1 LNATAAGQPAVSARG
16 DGKTQAMS
24 DSTFFSYRDGRLHV
38 SDVAVERLAAEVGT
52 PFYCY
57 SADALEH
64 GYRYFAEAL
73 SGLPATIC
81 YALKANSNQAVI
93 RTFAEL
99 GAGADVVSE
108 GELRRALRAGVPPH
122 KIVFAGV
129 GKTAGELAT
138 GLEAGI
144 LQFNV
149 ESLSEL
155 RTLSQVAVERGVT
168 APVALR
174 VNPDVDAGTHDK
186 ITTGRADSKF
196 GIDAAAAR
204 EFLLANREIPGIR
217 VEGLAVHIGS
227 QLTDVAPYRLAFE
240 RLVALYKE
248 LREAGVPLK
257 RLDLGGGLGID
268 YRHSLPGPDAAG
280 RAGSAVDD
288 AEARVSA
295 YAEAVR
301 GLVKGLDAELVFEP
315 GRLLVG
321 NAGMLVTR
329 VLYVKDNGPRR
340 FIIVDAAM
348 NDLIRPSLYDAWHEI
363 VPVKAPPAGAELR
376 PVDVVG
382 PVCESSDTFARQRP
396 LPPLAEGDLVAF
408 SSAGAYS
415 FVMASTYN
423 SRPLPPEV
431 LVRGERHALVRAR
444 MDYDTMIGQD
454 LLPDWL
460 DGTEREESN
469 PSRAAARERRGA
481 A

>member
-1 LNATAAGQPAVSARG
+1 
-16 DGKTQAMS
+16 MS
-24 DSTFFSYRDGRLHV
+24 NRYFSYRDGRLHA
-38 SDVAVERLAAEVGT
+38 SDVALDSLASEIGT

-57 SADALEH
+57 AADALEH
-64 GYRYFAEAL
+64 GYRHFAAAL

-93 RTFAEL
+93 ATFAAL

-108 GELRRALRAGVPPH
+108 GELRRALAAGVPAR

-129 GKTAGELAT
+129 GKTARELAA
-138 GLEAGI
+138 GLDAGI

-155 RTLSQVAVERGVT
+155 KLLSEVATARGMT

-174 VNPDVDAGTHDK
+174 VNPDVDAGTHAK

-196 GIDAAAAR
+196 GIEAKEAR
-204 EFLLANREIPGIR
+204 DFLLANREIPGIR

-227 QLTDVAPYRLAFE
+227 QLTDIQPYRLAFE
-240 RLVALYKE
+240 RLIALYKE
-248 LREAGVPLK
+248 LKGAGVPLQ
-257 RLDLGGGLGID
+257 RLDFGGGIGIS
-268 YRHSLPGPDAAG
+268 YRHGQGGEEVSDA
-280 RAGSAVDD
+280 D
-288 AEARVSA
+288 ARVTA
-295 YAEAVR
+295 YADMVR
-301 GLVKGLDAELVFEP
+301 GLVQGLDAEFLFEP

-321 NAGMLVTR
+321 NAGVLVTR

-340 FIIVDAAM
+340 FIIIDAAM
-348 NDLIRPSLYDAWHEI
+348 NDLIRPTLYDAWHEI
-363 VPVKAPPAGAELR
+363 VPLQQPAAGATLH

-396 LPPLAEGDLVAF
+396 LPPVAEGDLLAF

-423 SRPLPPEV
+423 SRLLAPEI
-431 LVRGERHALVRAR
+431 LVRGNRCAVVRPR

-454 LLPDWL
+454 RLPDWL
-460 DGTEREESN
+460 EGQ
-469 PSRAAARERRGA
+469 AAQDNSPRHKAGKTRGA

>member
-1 LNATAAGQPAVSARG
+1 
-16 DGKTQAMS
+16 MS
-24 DSTFFSYRDGRLHV
+24 QHFFSYRAGRLHV
-38 SDVAVERLAAEVGT
+38 SDVEVERLAAEVGT

-57 SADALEH
+57 SADALER
-64 GYRYFAEAL
+64 GYRHFAEAL
-73 SGLPATIC
+73 NGLPATIC

-108 GELRRALRAGVPPH
+108 GELRRALEAGVPPH

-129 GKTAGELAT
+129 GKTARELAA

-155 RTLSQVAVERGVT
+155 KTLSQVAVERGVT

-196 GIDAAAAR
+196 GIDAAAAKA
-204 EFLLANREIPGIR
+204 FLLANREIPGIR

-240 RLVALYKE
+240 RLIALYRD
-248 LREAGVPLK
+248 LRDAGLPLK
-257 RLDLGGGLGID
+257 RLDLGGGIGID
-268 YRHSLPGPDAAG
+268 YRHRLPGADAAD
-280 RAGSAVDD
+280 RAETAVDE

-295 YAEAVR
+295 YAQMVR
-301 GLVKGLDAELVFEP
+301 GLVDGLEAELVFEP

-321 NAGMLVTR
+321 NAGLLVTR

-363 VPVKAPPAGAELR
+363 VPVVAPPAGAELK

-396 LPPLAEGDLVAF
+396 LPPVAEGDLLAF

-423 SRPLPPEV
+423 SRPLPPEIM
-431 LVRGERHALVRAR
+431 VRGGRHALVRAR
-444 MDYDTMIGQD
+444 MDYDTMIKQD
-454 LLPDWL
+454 RLPDWL
-460 DGTEREESN
+460 GREERQESG
-469 PSRAAARERRGA
+469 PSGLSARERRGA

>member
-1 LNATAAGQPAVSARG
+1 
-16 DGKTQAMS
+16 MS
-24 DSTFFSYRDGRLHV
+24 NRYFSYRGGRLHAGG
-38 SDVAVERLAAEVGT
+38 VALESLAEEVGT
-52 PFYCY
+52 PFFCY

-64 GYRYFAEAL
+64 GYKHFAAAL

-93 RTFAEL
+93 ATLAGL

-108 GELRRALRAGVPPH
+108 GELRRALAAGVPPE

-129 GKTAGELAT
+129 GKTAQELAA
-138 GLEAGI
+138 GLDAGI

-155 RTLSQVAVERGVT
+155 RLLSRVAVARGTT
-168 APVALR
+168 AAVALR
-174 VNPDVDAGTHDK
+174 VNPDVDAGTHAK

-196 GIDAAAAR
+196 GIDLKEAR
-204 EFLLANREIPGIR
+204 AFLLANRDIPGIR
-217 VEGLAVHIGS
+217 VESLAVHIGS
-227 QLTDVAPYRLAFE
+227 QLTDVTRYRPAFE
-240 RLVALYKE
+240 RLIALYRE
-248 LREAGVPLK
+248 LHAAGLPLK
-257 RLDLGGGLGID
+257 RLDFGGGIGIT
-268 YRHSLPGPDAAG
+268 YEHGPEGEDV
-280 RAGSAVDD
+280 SMTD
-288 AEARVSA
+288 ARVSA
-295 YAEAVR
+295 YADMVR
-301 GLVKGLDAELVFEP
+301 ELVKDLTVDLGAELLFEP

-340 FIIVDAAM
+340 FVIIDAAM
-348 NDLIRPSLYDAWHEI
+348 NDLLRPSLYDAWHEI
-363 VPVKAPPAGAELR
+363 VPLVEPAPGAARE

-382 PVCESSDTFARQRP
+382 PVCESTDTFARQRP
-396 LPPLAEGDLVAF
+396 LPPVAEGDLLAF

-423 SRPLPPEV
+423 SRPLAPEI
-431 LVRGERHALVRAR
+431 LVRGDRHAVVRAR

-454 LLPDWL
+454 RLPDWL
-460 DGTEREESN
+460 ESPKDAGRRSQDTSPKNREDLKG
-469 PSRAAARERRGA
+469 RKAGQARGA

>member
-1 LNATAAGQPAVSARG
+1 
-16 DGKTQAMS
+16 MS
-24 DSTFFSYRDGRLHV
+24 RHFFSYREGRLHAGEV
-38 SDVAVERLAAEVGT
+38 TLEALAAEYGT

-73 SGLPATIC
+73 KGLPATIC

-93 RTFAEL
+93 RTFAAL

-108 GELRRALRAGVPPH
+108 GELRRALSAGVPAE

-129 GKTAGELAT
+129 GKTARELAA
-138 GLEAGI
+138 GLDAGI
-144 LQFNV
+144 MQFNV

-155 RTLSQVAVERGVT
+155 KLLSQVASARGVT

-174 VNPDVDAGTHDK
+174 VNPDVDAGTLDK
-186 ITTGRADSKF
+186 ITTGRADTKF

-204 EFLLANREIPGIR
+204 DFLLANREIPGIR

-227 QLTDVAPYRLAFE
+227 QLTDVAPYGLAFE
-240 RLVALYKE
+240 RLIALYKE
-248 LREAGVPLK
+248 LRAAGLPLK
-257 RLDLGGGLGID
+257 RLDFGGGIGID
-268 YRHSLPGPDAAG
+268 YKHKVPGLDAAD
-280 RAGSAVDD
+280 RAETAVDE

-295 YAEAVR
+295 YAAMVR
-301 GLVKGLDAELVFEP
+301 GLAKQVEAELVFEP

-329 VLYVKDNGPRR
+329 VIYVKDNGARR
-340 FIIVDAAM
+340 FVIVDAAM
-348 NDLIRPSLYDAWHEI
+348 NDLIRPSLYEAWHEI
-363 VPVKAPPAGAELR
+363 IPLTAPPAGAELR

-382 PVCESSDTFARQRP
+382 PVCESTDTFAKQRP
-396 LPPLAEGDLVAF
+396 LPPVAEGDLLAF

-423 SRPLPPEV
+423 SRPLPPEI
-431 LVRGERHALVRAR
+431 LVRGDRHALVRPR

-454 LLPDWL
+454 RLPDWL
-460 DGTEREESN
+460 AGED
-469 PSRAAARERRGA
+469 PAAGAQEHLSGEIRPGKTRGVA
-481 A
+481 

>member
-1 LNATAAGQPAVSARG
+1 MINR
-16 DGKTQAMS
+16 
-24 DSTFFSYRDGRLHV
+24 FFSYRDGRLHA
-38 SDVAVERLAAEVGT
+38 SEVALEALAAEVGT
-52 PFYCY
+52 PFYGY

-64 GYRYFAEAL
+64 GYRFFASAL

-93 RTFAEL
+93 GTFAAL

-108 GELRRALRAGVPPH
+108 GELRRALAAGVPAER
-122 KIVFAGV
+122 IVFAGV
-129 GKTAGELAT
+129 GKTAAELAA
-138 GLEAGI
+138 GLDAGI

-155 RTLSQVAVERGVT
+155 KLLSEVAVARGVT

-174 VNPDVDAGTHDK
+174 VNPDVDAGTLDK

-196 GIDAAAAR
+196 GIDATAAR
-204 EFLLANREIPGIR
+204 DFLLANRDIPGVRI
-217 VEGLAVHIGS
+217 EGLAVHIGS
-227 QLTDVAPYRLAFE
+227 QLTDVTPYRLAFE
-240 RLVALYKE
+240 RLIALYRE
-248 LREAGVPLK
+248 LRAAGLPLK
-257 RLDLGGGLGID
+257 RLDLGGGIGIS
-268 YRHSLPGPDAAG
+268 YKHEPQSG
-280 RAGSAVDD
+280 DD
-288 AEARVSA
+288 VGEAEARVSA
-295 YAEAVR
+295 YANMVR
-301 GLVKGLDAELVFEP
+301 GLVADLDVQLIFEP

-321 NAGMLVTR
+321 NAGVLVTK

-340 FIIVDAAM
+340 FVIVDAAM

-363 VPVKAPPAGAELR
+363 IPLNQPAADAELK

-382 PVCESSDTFARQRP
+382 PICESSDTFAKQRL
-396 LPPLAEGDLVAF
+396 LPPVKEGDLLAF

-423 SRPLPPEV
+423 SRPLAPEV
-431 LVRGERHALVRAR
+431 LIRGDRHAIVRAR

-460 DGTEREESN
+460 DEKRSEDTSPIAKSTG
-469 PSRAAARERRGA
+469 ERRGA

>member
-1 LNATAAGQPAVSARG
+1 MTSH
-16 DGKTQAMS
+16 
-24 DSTFFSYRDGRLHV
+24 FFSYREGQLHA
-38 SDVAVERLAAEVGT
+38 SDVALEALAAETGT

-64 GYRYFAEAL
+64 GYRFFAEAL
-73 SGLPATIC
+73 SGLSATIC

-93 RTFAEL
+93 RTFAAL

-108 GELRRALRAGVPPH
+108 GELRRALAAGVPPK

-129 GKTAGELAT
+129 GKTAPELAA

-155 RTLSQVAVERGVT
+155 KLLSQVAVDRGAV
-168 APVALR
+168 ASVALR

-196 GIDAAAAR
+196 GIDATAAR
-204 EFLLANREIPGIR
+204 DFLLANRDIPGIR

-240 RLVALYKE
+240 RLIALYKE
-248 LREAGVPLK
+248 LRTKGLPLK
-257 RLDLGGGLGID
+257 RLDLGGGIGIN
-268 YRHSLPGPDAAG
+268 YRQSAPDSSAADH
-280 RAGSAVDD
+280 AQDE

-295 YAEAVR
+295 YAKMVR
-301 GLVKGLDAELVFEP
+301 GLVADLDAELVFEP

-321 NAGMLVTR
+321 NAGLLVTR

-340 FIIVDAAM
+340 FVIVDAAM

-363 VPVKAPPAGAELR
+363 VPVRKPASGAALN

-382 PVCESSDTFARQRP
+382 PVCESSDTFAKQRP
-396 LPPLAEGDLVAF
+396 LPPVAEGDLLAF

-423 SRPLPPEV
+423 SRPLPPEI
-431 LVRGERHALVRAR
+431 LVRGNRYALVRAR

-454 LLPDWL
+454 RLPDWL
-460 DGTEREESN
+460 NSQSPGGSN
-469 PSRAAARERRGA
+469 SEVGLSGERRGA